1 MSSEGSFISKDL
13 VDPLLEGL
21 AIYGTGGGGSTE
33 FGRKI
38 LQNDFDRDRS
48 TEIVD
53 PEEIENDAFVV
64 SGGILG
70 SVKEI
75 DNISFDEVIARWEEG
90 YELTEALNLIEDYF
104 DERVDYLVPFEL
116 GGLNTPAILSLGA
129 REDIPVVNGD
139 ALGRAAPATHM
150 TSFFGHGVSITP
162 MAMIDDD
169 GDSVLI
175 SKTQDAKFPDQ
186 LGRWMVTRSHG
197 MGANNHYPMTGEEFK
212 SSVIPETIKEALEL
226 GRLVMD
232 ARESGRNPV
241 DAVVEETE
249 GSLLINEGVVSEI
262 EEEDKGG
269 FLLKKVLVEKKDD
282 VVELFIKNE
291 VMVCK
296 KNGEVRCIFPDL
308 ALILDS
314 ETGRGLMSTELEEG
328 LKLNL
333 VTTGCHPRLRKAART
348 ERGKIAFDPGEFGFD
363 DLEYKPLE
371 QLGGNNGG

>member
-38 LQNDFDRDRS
+38 LQNDFNRGRS
-48 TEIVD
+48 AEIVD

-90 YELTEALNLIEDYF
+90 YELTEALHLIEEYF

-162 MAMIDDD
+162 MAMIDDG

-197 MGANNHYPMTGEEFK
+197 MGANNHYPMTGKEFK
-212 SSVIPETIKEALEL
+212 SSVIPGTIKEALEL
-226 GRLVMD
+226 GRLVVD
-232 ARESGRNPV
+232 ARKADRSPV
-241 DAVVEETE
+241 EAVVEEVE
-249 GSLLINEGVVSEI
+249 GNLLMRDGEVTEI

-269 FLLKKVLVEKKDD
+269 FLLKKVLVEDKKDK
-282 VVELFIKNE
+282 VELFIKNE

-296 KNGEVRCIFPDL
+296 KNGKTRCIFPDL

-314 ETGRGLMSTELEEG
+314 ETGRGLMSTELKEG
-328 LKLNL
+328 KRLSLIATN
-333 VTTGCHPRLRKAART
+333 CHPRLREASQT
-348 ERGKIAFDPGEFGFD
+348 ERGQIAFDPCEFGFD
-363 DLEYKPLE
+363 ELVYEPLE
-371 QLGGNNGG
+371 QLEGKHGR